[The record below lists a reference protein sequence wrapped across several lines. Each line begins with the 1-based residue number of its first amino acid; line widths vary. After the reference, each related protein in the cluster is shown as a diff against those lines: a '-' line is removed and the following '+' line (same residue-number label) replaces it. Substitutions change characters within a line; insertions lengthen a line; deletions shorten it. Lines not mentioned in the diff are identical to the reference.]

1 VARSITKQ
9 RVRRGSRNDDKL
21 IGQFA
26 LLRKMQEVGMV
37 SRGKAA
43 AVGMIAL
50 VALTACQQTPTPSS
64 QAAQQEDAQQEL
76 PQEALA
82 LDSMP
87 AVAPKGSQLDHSGRK
102 QQGRASYYGQHFAN
116 RKLAGGGNF
125 DPHSNVAAS
134 KTLPLGTTAKVT
146 NLAKGKSATVVVGDR
161 GPFIDGR
168 VVDVTPKVASE
179 LEIRESG
186 VAPVVV
192 APIAVPQA
200 DGTVKLGAG
209 AAQVTPQEVARA
221 TKETAATTR

>member
-1 VARSITKQ
+1 VARSITNQ

-146 NLAKGKSATVVVGDR
+146 NLANGKSATDPRERR
-161 GPFIDGR
+161 GPRSRRADRCAAGR
-168 VVDVTPKVASE
+168 WN
-179 LEIRESG
+179 G
-186 VAPVVV
+186 
-192 APIAVPQA
+192 
-200 DGTVKLGAG
+200 
-209 AAQVTPQEVARA
+209 
-221 TKETAATTR
+221 

>member
-1 VARSITKQ
+1 
-9 RVRRGSRNDDKL
+9 
-21 IGQFA
+21 
-26 LLRKMQEVGMV
+26 MV

-43 AVGMIAL
+43 ATVGTWIAL
-50 VALTACQQTPTPSS
+50 GTLTACQQTPISPSS

-76 PQEALA
+76 PAGGAGARQHAGGRA
-82 LDSMP
+82 
-87 AVAPKGSQLDHSGRK
+87 KGSPARSFGAQ
-102 QQGRASYYGQHFAN
+102 A
-116 RKLAGGGNF
+116 AGTCLVLTGSTS
-125 DPHSNVAAS
+125 PIESWRVAEISTPIPMSPAS

-146 NLAKGKSATVVVGDR
+146 NLANGKSATLVVGDR

-200 DGTVKLGAG
+200 DGTVKAL
-209 AAQVTPQEVARA
+209 AR
-221 TKETAATTR
+221 EPRR

>member
-1 VARSITKQ
+1 VT
-9 RVRRGSRNDDKL
+9 RGSRNNDNL
-21 IGQFA
+21 NGHSR
-26 LLRKMQEVGMV
+26 LLECKMQEVEMV

-43 AVGMIAL
+43 VAGIIAL
-50 VALTACQQTPTPSS
+50 GVLTACQQTPPPSTP
-64 QAAQQEDAQQEL
+64 AAQQEDVQQEL

-87 AVAPKGSQLDHSGRK
+87 AVVPKGRQLDHSGRK
-102 QQGRASYYGQHFAN
+102 QKGRASYYGHHFAN
-116 RKLAGGGNF
+116 RKLAGGGRF
-125 DPHSNVAAS
+125 DPDSNVAAS

-146 NLAKGKSATVVVGDR
+146 NLANGKSATVIVGDR

-168 VVDVTPKVASE
+168 VVDVTPKVAGE
-179 LEIRESG
+179 LEIRQSG

-209 AAQVTPQEVARA
+209 AARATPQEVARA
-221 TKETAATTR
+221 TNETAAATR